1 VSIQK
6 FEPIAITS
14 ENTVV
19 SEYEATSRKSKAYES
34 EAELEQAFV
43 DLLQEQA
50 YEYLSISNEDEL
62 VANLKVQIEKLNKI
76 TFSDSEWEKFFSES
90 IAGEEIPRRS
100 YPGT

>member
-1 VSIQK
+1 MSIQK

-19 SEYEATSRKSKAYES
+19 SEYAAISRKTKAYES

-50 YEYLSISNEDEL
+50 YEYLCISSEAELIANLIKKSISL
-62 VANLKVQIEKLNKI
+62 MISI
-76 TFSDSEWEKFFSES
+76 T
-90 IAGEEIPRRS
+90 
-100 YPGT
+100 